1 MFKSDSSKFS
11 RTLGLLGLAGIMA
24 SPVLPAQEALEEVI
38 VTAQRREESIQDVP
52 ISITSMSGDRL
63 NSRFSGGGD
72 ILQLA
77 NAAPGLHIES
87 SNGRLA
93 PRFYLRGLGNADFT
107 AAASQPVSVVFDE
120 VPMEKSGLKA
130 FPIFDMANVE
140 VARGP
145 QGTLFGRNTTA
156 GIVHIKSAR
165 PTEETEGYIKFSGG
179 NLETVNAE
187 GALSGTLIEGK
198 LTARASFLTQNRGD
212 WIDNPIQGTEIGG
225 HNIFAGR
232 VQLLW
237 TPTEDLTIWAMHQHQ
252 DSESATSMFRA
263 NVISTG
269 SNELNTNYSR
279 DKVFFDGGDGNEGNI
294 KSHGTTLKIDWDVN
308 DDYTITSITS
318 YQDIYDRFGRG
329 DIDGG
334 FGCAADSNGDG
345 TGFPFCAGPA
355 GPSNLGAPFN
365 PFASPFAV
373 DIDTGGETD
382 VEQWTQE
389 FRIASNLDG
398 PFNYQFGGIY
408 FYDKII
414 STSGNQT
421 LRIFTPTF
429 TTNSIGTVENTSWA
443 IFGQGS
449 YDLTDQWTLTAGLR
463 YTDDD
468 KDALIFDFS
477 ATPVALSGVPINLSD
492 DFLSFDVALAYSWN
506 DNTQVYARV
515 ASGFRAPTLQE
526 RIQDDAAVTQADS
539 EDIMSYEIGIKG
551 QSDRFRYSAAAF
563 YYEIDDMQLTAIGGA
578 SNSTAL
584 INANEGIG
592 YGVEFEMDYLVTDD
606 LILSGGFGY
615 AETEIN
621 DSTLSVP
628 GGPLVTLRDPVDAN
642 GFALIDG
649 NRFQH
654 APLWTANI
662 ELDYTYPLAGD
673 SELYLFTDWKL
684 KGKTQDFLY
693 NSIEYT
699 FDTQFEGGLRLG
711 YRNVG
716 KNYEIGLFVRNI
728 TDEDN
733 LIGGIDFANNTGY
746 VNEPRVWGGEFTY
759 RF

>member
-1 MFKSDSSKFS
+1 MLYTHKSKSSAIMAGFV
-11 RTLGLLGLAGIMA
+11 LLGSLA
-24 SPVLPAQEALEEVI
+24 SPAIYAQDALEEII
-38 VTAQRREESIQDVP
+38 VTAQRREQNIQDVP
-52 ISITSMSGDRL
+52 ISITSMTGDRL
-63 NSRFSGGGD
+63 NARFSGGGD

-120 VPMEKSGLKA
+120 VPMEKSALKG
-130 FPIFDMANVE
+130 FPIFDMASVE

-187 GALSGTLIEGK
+187 AAISGTLIEGK
-198 LTARASFLTQNRGD
+198 LTGRASFITQNRGD
-212 WIDNPIQGTEIGG
+212 WIDNPILGTELGG

-232 VQLLW
+232 VQLNW
-237 TPTEDLTIWAMHQHQ
+237 TPTEDINVWIMHQHQ

-263 NVISTG
+263 NVINQG
-269 SNELNTNYSR
+269 SNELNGNYSR
-279 DKVFFDGGDGNEGNI
+279 DTVFFDGGDGNQGNI
-294 KSHGTTLKIDWDVN
+294 KSHGTTLKIDWDVG
-308 DDYTITSITS
+308 DYTLTSITS
-318 YQDIYDRFGRG
+318 YQDVYDRFGRG

-334 FGCAADSNGDG
+334 FGCAL
-345 TGFPFCAGPA
+345 PFLPCGAGPA
-355 GPSNLGAPFN
+355 GPASTPFN
-365 PFASPFAV
+365 PFASPFAGN
-373 DIDTGGETD
+373 IDTGGDQE

-389 FRIASNLDG
+389 FRVASNLDG
-398 PFNYQFGGIY
+398 PLNYQFGGFY
-408 FYDKII
+408 FYDEILSI
-414 STSGNQT
+414 SRAMSFGA
-421 LRIFTPTF
+421 PTF
-429 TTNSIGTVENTSWA
+429 STGSIGTVENTSWA

-449 YDLTDQWTLTAGLR
+449 YDLTDRWTLTAGLR

-468 KDALIFDFS
+468 KDALILDL
-477 ATPVALSGVPINLSD
+477 APPVVALSGVPISLSD
-492 DFLSFDVALAYSWN
+492 DFLSFDVALNYAVS
-506 DNTQVYARV
+506 DSTQVYARV

-526 RIQDDAAVTQADS
+526 RVEDDATLTQANS

-551 QSDRFRYSAAAF
+551 QTDRFRYSAAAF
-563 YYEIDDMQLTAIGGA
+563 YYEIDDMQLVAVGGT
-578 SNSTAL
+578 SNSTSL
-584 INANEGIG
+584 LNANEGVG
-592 YGVEFEMDYLVTDD
+592 YGVELEMDYLLTDN
-606 LILSGGFGY
+606 LILSAGFGY

-621 DSTLSVP
+621 DTGLAVP
-628 GGPLVTLRDPVDAN
+628 PGPLTTPLDPTFTVPDGMGGFTTLAS
-642 GFALIDG
+642 IDG

-662 ELDYTYPLAGD
+662 ELDYTYPLSNDG
-673 SELYLFTDWKL
+673 ELYLFTDWKL

-693 NSIEYT
+693 ESIEYT
-699 FDTQFEGGLRLG
+699 FGTQFEGGLRLG
-711 YRNVG
+711 YRNLSKGWEVG
-716 KNYEIGLFVRNI
+716 FFARNI

-746 VNEPRVWGGEFTY
+746 VNEPRVWGGEFSY